1 MHGCTACALRI
12 VLFSMM
18 MKMLMSESAVE
29 RCLRDFDA
37 EIIGVGGM
45 FLHNSMDA
53 VILYRSDSVDDI
65 LAK

>member
-1 MHGCTACALRI
+1 
-12 VLFSMM
+12 MM

-53 VILYRSDSVDDI
+53 VIPYRSDSVDDI